1 MADRRFLPMI
11 DDDMRD
17 LIELFRRP
25 FGKMIPGACLPI
37 IDCLGRLKSRE
48 EDSQAGGLQV
58 N

>member
-1 MADRRFLPMI
+1 MI
-11 DDDMRD
+11 DDNMCD

-37 IDCLGRLKSRE
+37 IDCLCRLKSRE
-48 EDSQAGGLQV
+48 GDSQAGGLRL